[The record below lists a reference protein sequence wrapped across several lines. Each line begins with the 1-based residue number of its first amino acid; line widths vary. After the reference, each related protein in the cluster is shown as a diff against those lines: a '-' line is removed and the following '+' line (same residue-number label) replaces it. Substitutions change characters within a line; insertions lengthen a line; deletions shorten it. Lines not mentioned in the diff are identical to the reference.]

1 MKLLRDIPTNH
12 FVAIDIE
19 TVRIKEKYEDLS
31 PEWQSAWE
39 YKNKQSGEVPYFEEL
54 ADSWDKTASLFAEFS
69 KVCAVSLVFMI
80 GDEKLKYKEFYGED
94 EAALL
99 TELRDFLQRMAQSD
113 GGKNYR
119 LVGHA
124 AKYFDYPF
132 LCKRYI
138 INSITIPTLLDTAHL
153 KPWESRNLCTNADIW
168 KMGGTGAGSSLQAL
182 CTTLNI
188 PISKVDLVGDEVGS
202 AYYRGEVE
210 RIANYCTLDTIATF
224 NVIRRIKGERV
235 FEFDEAT
242 AVKEGGA
249 SKIIPTKNIAVPV
262 DAPKEEPKKAPV
274 NKVAEKVDTTD
285 PEDVLFAKLPLLHK
299 LVNATEILDETKEEL
314 KALLKKKKLTK
325 KDRAIVEDILVNLYI
340 NNEMFKSDKPA
351 VQESK
356 RAEIAQMLDSI

>member
-19 TVRIKEKYEDLS
+19 TVRIREKYEDLS

-54 ADSWDKTASLFAEFS
+54 SDSWDKTASLFAEFS

-80 GDEKLKYKEFYGED
+80 GDEKLKFKEFFGED
-94 EAALL
+94 EEALL

-132 LCKRYI
+132 LCKRYV
-138 INSITIPTLLDTAHL
+138 INGITIPTLLDTAHL

-188 PISKVDLVGDEVGS
+188 PISKVDLVGDEVGA

-242 AVKEGGA
+242 AVKEA
-249 SKIIPTKNIAVPV
+249 SATKLVP
-262 DAPKEEPKKAPV
+262 AKEVAKPVEAPKKAPV
-274 NKVAEKVDTTD
+274 KKVDTTD
-285 PEDVLFAKLPLLHK
+285 PEDILFAKLPILHK
-299 LVNATEILDETKEEL
+299 LINATEILPETKDEL
-314 KALLKKKKLTK
+314 VQLLRKKKLTK
-325 KDRAIVEDILVNLYI
+325 KDRTIVEDILVNLYV